1 MHKNLKHLI
10 KVSKEL
16 FSLDYIDKLSKKLGF
31 MDVKGNLIP
40 FEDIPIYD
48 F

>member
-16 FSLDYIDKLSKKLGF
+16 FSLDYIDKQ
-31 MDVKGNLIP
+31 DVKGNLIP